1 MDPQEALPDAT
12 EIAREDTL
20 YKSNTDALT
29 SVRTKFVLESVSL
42 LAELENCLLAL
53 VKDRG
58 KVLNKKSD
66 RLLQLKSDADVP

>member
-29 SVRTKFVLESVSL
+29 NVRTKFVLESVSL

-66 RLLQLKSDADVP
+66 RLLQFNSDADVP